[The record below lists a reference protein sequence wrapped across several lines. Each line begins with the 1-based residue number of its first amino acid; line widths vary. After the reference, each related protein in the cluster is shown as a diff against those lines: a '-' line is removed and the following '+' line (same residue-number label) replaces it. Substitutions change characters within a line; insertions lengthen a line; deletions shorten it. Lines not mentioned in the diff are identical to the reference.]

1 MSAACLS
8 LHFRG
13 GDCEARA
20 PWDSQWVLF
29 CDSGECRLQPLQT
42 SEPGESLRT
51 ASRGAGAGRAGAGR
65 PRPHS
70 AGRAPGSTSHYPAPL
85 ASPDRPPPGQGG
97 PRGGMEAALR
107 APQARGASE
116 SPVRPTSHQPG
127 PPASPDGSPCRP
139 TARAHPPS
147 GGAEGAAQHGGGWR
161 TRSPWRRGCTEAAG
175 ARGRH
180 GDALPYGGPW
190 APNRAEGAWGRC
202 CACARARVWAERL
215 AEPAART
222 LLYSAVGD
230 TDGDGAFPTVGT
242 RAPRPR
248 ASCCGRE
255 GAAGSRRSHAREGSL
270 SRWSPRRSLLF
281 TSPPAA
287 GRRPSS
293 CGHTMAAPA
302 ADISPTPSSQGDK
315 GAPRPP
321 ASGTVPKIR
330 LEWLRTP
337 RPDTRR
343 EMKPMRVCL
352 GAGPPSLRSAR
363 LVPVP
368 VRRRAT
374 RGDAIKGADLC
385 SRGAAGRGLR
395 KLPRPCLT
403 LQPQVCG
410 AGSQEGKVEPE
421 RGPASPSWNS
431 RGGTRHLG
439 VLQKLAPMSGNCT
452 HFWPGSWRS
461 KRMT

>member
-147 GGAEGAAQHGGGWR
+147 GGAEGAEQQWRRLAHAVAMETRLYGGSWR
-161 TRSPWRRGCTEAAG
+161 TRSSWRRPAVRRPVGAKPRGGRLGTMLRLRAG
-175 ARGRH
+175 AGLGGKTRRARRPHPALLGGRRH
-180 GDALPYGGPW
+180 G
-190 APNRAEGAWGRC
+190 R
-202 CACARARVWAERL
+202 
-215 AEPAART
+215 
-222 LLYSAVGD
+222 
-230 TDGDGAFPTVGT
+230 
-242 RAPRPR
+242 
-248 ASCCGRE
+248 
-255 GAAGSRRSHAREGSL
+255 
-270 SRWSPRRSLLF
+270 RWSVPDS
-281 TSPPAA
+281 
-287 GRRPSS
+287 
-293 CGHTMAAPA
+293 
-302 ADISPTPSSQGDK
+302 GDK
-315 GAPRPP
+315 GAEAQSVLLREGRGRGEPPIARTRRLAFQVEPP
-321 ASGTVPKIR
+321 ALPALYLPACSRQTSF
-330 LEWLRTP
+330 LLRSHDGGP
-337 RPDTRR
+337 GRRHQPDTQL
-343 EMKPMRVCL
+343 P
-352 GAGPPSLRSAR
+352 GGQGSPPPPRLR
-363 LVPVP
+363 
-368 VRRRAT
+368 
-374 RGDAIKGADLC
+374 
-385 SRGAAGRGLR
+385 
-395 KLPRPCLT
+395 
-403 LQPQVCG
+403 
-410 AGSQEGKVEPE
+410 
-421 RGPASPSWNS
+421 
-431 RGGTRHLG
+431 
-439 VLQKLAPMSGNCT
+439 NC
-452 HFWPGSWRS
+452 P
-461 KRMT
+461 